1 MIPILVYLVTVN
13 VLALLLMHIDK
24 RRAENH
30 RWRIPEATLIITAVL
45 GGSVGT
51 LLGMYLFRHK
61 TRHLRFKAGVP
72 LILTLQVAIAFFV
85 FVLYYYG

>member
-1 MIPILVYLVTVN
+1 MILILIYLVTVN
-13 VLALLLMHIDK
+13 VLSLLLMHSDK

-30 RWRIPEATLIITAVL
+30 RWRIPEATLILTAIL

-72 LILTLQVAIAFFV
+72 LILTLQVAIAFFG
-85 FVLYYYG
+85 FVLYYFG